1 LLLNRSVEDS
11 EVSIR
16 ETKAVVGFEVLM
28 GEVSIIRVLA
38 FDTIEVSGVEW
49 SRVESSIFVVDEV
62 EVVKI

>member
-1 LLLNRSVEDS
+1 MLLNRSVEDS

>member
-1 LLLNRSVEDS
+1 VL

-38 FDTIEVSGVEW
+38 FDTIEVSGVEL
-49 SRVESSIFVVDEV
+49 SRVESSIFLVEEV